1 VGDDL
6 GTAAGALPPL
16 HGAWLRALTGLPDPP
31 PEPGATCGDCVMCG
45 GVRRSGSR
53 VTFSPDVKC
62 CSYVPHLANFVAGR
76 ALAGPGRGSVVDR
89 IARRAGVTPLGLGLS
104 RADLRHVVG
113 VQAHFGQETRVRCPH
128 FVERTQGCGIW
139 ESRNAV
145 CSTWFCRHE
154 RGAAGQG
161 VWHAVR
167 DLLIAAEEQVAR
179 HCLDRAELPDVQVGA
194 VLDHRAALRE
204 AVRQANDGDVA
215 GVDGEGRYGE
225 DDASPQWS
233 ARMWGDWQGR
243 EEEWFAGCAE
253 VAGALD
259 AGQLAALLD
268 DDGRGVDAVA
278 RRRAVLAART
288 VPDRLVFAPGPAS
301 EATDDVLRLAGYS
314 PFDLLVLPADLEPD
328 LWLLDGRPRAEAPA
342 RLDDD
347 VLGRLLD
354 FGVAAVRE
362 AVGDAALPGS
372 TSLDAALDRG
382 IDLDGVAARTLPA
395 AAGRHLDL
403 DDDELAVR

>member
-6 GTAAGALPPL
+6 VTAAGALPPL
-16 HGAWLRALTGLPDPP
+16 HGGWLRALTGLPDPP
-31 PEPGATCGDCVMCG
+31 PEPAATCGDCVMCG
-45 GVRRSGSR
+45 GVERSGSR

-76 ALAGPGRGSVVDR
+76 ALAGPGRASVVDR

-104 RADLRHVVG
+104 RADLRRVVG
-113 VQAHFGQETRVRCPH
+113 VQAHFGQEARVRCPH
-128 FVERTQGCGIW
+128 FDERTQGCGIW

-154 RGAAGQG
+154 RGATGQG

-167 DLLIAAEEQVAR
+167 DLLIAAEEQVAH
-179 HCLDRAELPDVQVGA
+179 HCLGRAGLPDAQVAA

-204 AVRQANDGDVA
+204 AVRRANDGDVA
-215 GVDGEGRYGE
+215 GADGE
-225 DDASPQWS
+225 DDASSAWY

-268 DDGRGVDAVA
+268 DDGRGVEAVA
-278 RRRAVLAART
+278 RRRALLAART

-328 LWLLDGRPRAEAPA
+328 LWLLDGRPRAEVPA

-354 FGVAAVRE
+354 FGVAAVAE
-362 AVGDAALPGS
+362 AAAAPEPANPEPANLDA
-372 TSLDAALDRG
+372 AALDRG
-382 IDLDGVAARTLPA
+382 IDLDGVVAGALPP